1 MLWIFLAR
9 VLKSTF
15 AGVLL
20 FCSPAVLSVT
30 GSVSGSGSHYA
41 ILKNNVDLKWANE
54 KLLKE
59 NAALKARVNILLDM
73 LVQKTSQLKLLKM
86 ACVDASQSNS
96 NP

>member
-1 MLWIFLAR
+1 LHI
-9 VLKSTF
+9 V
-15 AGVLL
+15 
-20 FCSPAVLSVT
+20 

-86 ACVDASQSNS
+86 ACIEGKETKTNL
-96 NP
+96 